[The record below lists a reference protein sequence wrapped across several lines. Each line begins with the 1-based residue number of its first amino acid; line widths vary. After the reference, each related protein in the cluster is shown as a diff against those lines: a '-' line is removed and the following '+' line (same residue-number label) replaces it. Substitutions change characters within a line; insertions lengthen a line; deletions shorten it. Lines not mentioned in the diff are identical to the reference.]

1 MTSEQRD
8 YEKGWGFCE
17 VCRGRRPAS
26 ALTLD
31 REGRW
36 RCASDWAGCVITA
49 ARLRAREEVDKLNP
63 EPEGYAQ
70 QLAAELAPVESKEDR
85 ARRLNRER
93 QRRFERNRRPRERDR
108 AKALAQRQAQ
118 HRKER
123 ES

>member
-1 MTSEQRD
+1 MSPTD
-8 YEKGWGFCE
+8 WCE
-17 VCRGRRPAS
+17 VCREQRLRSSLVRDSETGQV
-26 ALTLD
+26 
-31 REGRW
+31 
-36 RCASDWAGCVITA
+36 RCSNRAQCSIQR
-49 ARLRAREEVDKLNP
+49 ARLLARAEVDKLNP

-70 QLAAELAPVESKEDR
+70 RLAAELAPVESKEDR

-118 HRKER
+118 RRKER